1 MLEAPTATVLTYMR
15 LKGKASH
22 LAQTAVI
29 PSFDIQPIVSV
40 LANAA
45 TNVAEK
51 IEVLKSFLADL
62 FIGEFIQ
69 IVKRGTRADKCKH
82 LLVQTAFRYI
92 APTHA
97 REAAEQRNEDV
108 PDVRCRAGEQF
119 RMRPRQ
125 WTQEKIER
133 GRYFFEMPF

>member
-1 MLEAPTATVLTYMR
+1 VLEAPTATVLTYMR

-45 TNVAEK
+45 ANVAEK

-108 PDVRCRAGEQF
+108 PDVGVV
-119 RMRPRQ
+119 
-125 WTQEKIER
+125 R
-133 GRYFFEMPF
+133 GSSAECAPVSGLRKK